1 MGKIA
6 IPKILSPKTGKLQ
19 KLDTIAIDNTV
30 NQYAIGDFIIA
41 IEKNYGSVCF
51 GEIVKIDNLK
61 DNNAILH
68 IKPSNFTPYGQ
79 KVEVGETKYIITI
92 KDYTIMKTSK
102 DSYIDSVKTTLEDNI
117 KKAKEDIRKL
127 HKDILTYQKNLREI
141 KKYK

>member
-6 IPKILSPKTGKLQ
+6 IPKIPFPKTGKLP
-19 KLDTIAIDNTV
+19 KLDTIAIDNSV
-30 NQYAIGDFIIA
+30 NQYDIGDFVIA
-41 IEKNYGSVCF
+41 IEKNYGSACF

-68 IKPSNFTPYGQ
+68 IKPLNFTPYGQ
-79 KVEVGETKYIITI
+79 KVEVETKYITI

-102 DSYIDSVKTTLEDNI
+102 NGYIDSVKTTLKDNI

-127 HKDILTYQKNLREI
+127 HKDINTYQKNLREI